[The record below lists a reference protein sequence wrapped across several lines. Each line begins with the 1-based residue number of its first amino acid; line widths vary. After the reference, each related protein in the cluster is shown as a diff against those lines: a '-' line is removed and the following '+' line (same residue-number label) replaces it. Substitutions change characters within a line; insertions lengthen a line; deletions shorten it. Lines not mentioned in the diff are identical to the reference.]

1 MMSFAVLKRK
11 LLAVDG
17 VQAVTYKD
25 NKLTIRYTHYADH
38 NKITVMQQKIAYI
51 VAQSGL
57 GISFIDYKAA

>member
-1 MMSFAVLKRK
+1 MSFAVLKRK